1 VTSKEVVKRTIKMQ
15 NPPRVPLLYFNCFHE
30 RSDILS
36 ISYETASDYALKNTN
51 ISEWGLKWETK
62 DDTMGQPSN
71 IPLPSWD
78 ELCNYQ
84 FPVAGDNG
92 RFDHIPDFV
101 RKYGDKYLMGG
112 IGISGFSLVTM
123 IRGFADA
130 MEDLYVERENI
141 EYLLDRIQGF
151 EMDIIRGYGKY
162 DLDAVS
168 FGDDWGSQNSLLIS
182 PVLWREFY
190 KPRLKK
196 QFDLIHSLGMD
207 VYFHSCGNVYDI
219 IPDLIEIGAD
229 ILNFN
234 QPDLFG
240 IEKLGHDFGGK
251 VCFNCPVDHQTVA
264 VYGTPDEIF
273 EYVSRLYKQLGS
285 SKGGFIG
292 YIEEYHSIGM
302 SNENFAAI
310 IEAFENLSK

>member
-1 VTSKEVVKRTIKMQ
+1 MTSKEVVKKAIKMQ
-15 NPPRVPLLYFNCFHE
+15 NPPRVPLLYFNCFLE
-30 RSDILS
+30 KSDILS
-36 ISYETASDYALKNTN
+36 ISFNTASDYKHKNTN
-51 ISEWGLKWETK
+51 VSEWGLIWETR

-78 ELCNYQ
+78 DLCNYQ

-92 RFDHIPDFV
+92 RFAHIPDFIQ
-101 RKYGDKYLMGG
+101 RNSDKYLMGG

-141 EYLLDRIQGF
+141 EYLLDRVQGF
-151 EMDIIRGYGKY
+151 EMDIIHGYSQY
-162 DLDAVS
+162 DLDAIS

-182 PVLWREFY
+182 PALWREFY

-240 IEKLGHDFGGK
+240 VEKLGNDFGGK

-264 VYGTPDEIF
+264 IKGTRVEIF
-273 EYVSRLYKQLGS
+273 DYVKRLYDNLGS
-285 SKGGFIG
+285 SSGGFIG
-292 YIEEYHSIGM
+292 YIEEYHSVGM
-302 SNENFAAI
+302 SGENFKSI
-310 IEAFENLSK
+310 VEAFECL